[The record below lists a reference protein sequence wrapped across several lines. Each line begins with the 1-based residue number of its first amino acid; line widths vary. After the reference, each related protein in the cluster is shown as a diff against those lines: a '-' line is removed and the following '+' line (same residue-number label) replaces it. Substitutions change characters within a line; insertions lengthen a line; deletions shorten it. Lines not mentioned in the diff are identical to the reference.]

1 MLKALFSFLRRLK
14 SDRRGVT
21 IVEFALV
28 SPVLVTMI
36 IGGFEISRY
45 VLLQQKLNGVSAS
58 MADLVAQAETLSA
71 AELNSLFTSVDYLV
85 KPFEMGSSGVVIV
98 SSIGAVNGAP
108 PTVFWQRTGGGT
120 MTHASEFG
128 SEGQPATLPAGFVI
142 RSGES
147 LIVAE
152 VYYDY
157 SPLLGDQF
165 VANAEL
171 YHRAFL
177 RPRFGAL
184 KALQ

>member
-1 MLKALFSFLRRLK
+1 MKRLITFIQRLRR
-14 SDRRGVT
+14 DCQGVT
-21 IVEFALV
+21 LVEFALV
-28 SPVLVTMI
+28 MPILVTMI

-45 VLLQQKLNGVSAS
+45 VLVQQKLNGVSAS

-85 KPFEMGSSGVVIV
+85 KPFEMGTDGVVIV
-98 SSIGAVNGAP
+98 SSIGAVNGAAP
-108 PTVFWQRTGGGT
+108 KVFWQRKGGGT
-120 MTHASEFG
+120 LVHASEFG
-128 SEGQPATLPAGFVI
+128 NEGSTATLPAGFII

-152 VYYDY
+152 VFYNY
-157 SPLLGDQF
+157 SPLLGEKF
-165 VANAEL
+165 VNSKEL

-184 KALQ
+184 QQLK

>member
-1 MLKALFSFLRRLK
+1 MMIRSFLKRFLK
-14 SDRRGVT
+14 DRGGAT
-21 IVEFALV
+21 LVEFAFV
-28 SPVLVTMI
+28 APILVTMI

-71 AELNSLFTSVDYLV
+71 AELSSLFTSVDFLT
-85 KPFEMGSSGVVIV
+85 KPFELGSDGVVIV
-98 SSIGAVNGAP
+98 SSIGAVDGGA
-108 PTVFWQRTGGGT
+108 PTVFWQRNGGGSLSKN
-120 MTHASEFG
+120 SEFG
-128 SEGQPATLPAGFVI
+128 AEGDNATLPTGFVI

-152 VYYDY
+152 VYYNFT
-157 SPLLGDQF
+157 PLLGEKF
-165 VANAEL
+165 VSSKEI

-184 KALQ
+184 QQLM